1 MEVGE
6 ILNTKKPKDK
16 RKGKERETEDKIII
30 PYLRDFLGYDTD
42 LMRKAVPIKF
52 GRMTKYADLVFYNI
66 VDDIKKPYLV
76 VESKAPGEKLDTDQ
90 AESYAQG
97 FNAPFFVVTDG
108 EIWKFFK
115 TGKEGR
121 KSSEA
126 LKTEVHP
133 VKILGSLKLAKMESI
148 EEAKRVIRY
157 CHDVIWNE
165 KSTIPEDALKEL
177 TKFLIAKII
186 DEQEVNEHEKEE
198 YDFRIKKTTENIIDL
213 KKRIDRLLKEA
224 KKRDADLFVD
234 ENPEITLKPYSV
246 IKIVQ
251 RLQDYSLSSTDKVE
265 ILGELYQELL
275 LNTYTDKIKGQRF
288 TPRNVVDFMVEL
300 INPSLS
306 ETVLD
311 PACGTGGFLV
321 STLRHIKKEIDES
334 FKSGDISNPSTEFRK
349 YAKDKLYGT
358 DIEKT
363 VIQLA
368 KANMLMNGD
377 GHTNLLVHDGLYDT
391 PDNKIIQDVVK
402 KNKGFDIILTNPPF
416 GGTKLNPEI
425 LYHYTL
431 GSDGKSQIMQILFI
445 ERCVNLLK
453 NGGKLAIVLP
463 DGILSNSSLKNVRDF
478 IMDKMIIKAVI
489 SLPVITFKPYGANVK
504 TSIVFLQKK
513 KYPNEEQKDVIMAEV
528 ANIGYSV
535 TGKPEKEKDLPKI
548 VEDIKNLGGIK
559 W

>member
-6 ILNTKKPKDK
+6 ILNTKKTNNK
-16 RKGKERETEDKIII
+16 KGRERETEEKIII

-42 LMRKAVPIKF
+42 LMRKDVPIKF
-52 GRMTKYADLVFYNI
+52 GRMTKYADLVFYI
-66 VDDIKKPYLV
+66 IIDDIKKPYLV
-76 VESKAPGEKLDTDQ
+76 VESKASKAKLDIDQ

-97 FNAPFFVVTDG
+97 FNAPYFVVTDG
-108 EIWKFFK
+108 ETWKFYR

-133 VKILGSLKLAKMESI
+133 VKILGSSKLSKMESI
-148 EEAKRVIRY
+148 EEAKKVIRY

-186 DEQEVNEHEKEE
+186 DEQEVNEHKKDE
-198 YDFRIKKTTENIIDL
+198 YDFKIRKSTENIVDI

-224 KKRDADLFVD
+224 KKRDSDLFVD
-234 ENPEITLKPYSV
+234 EAPQITLKPYSV

-251 RLQDYSLSSTDKVE
+251 RLQDYSLAATEKVE
-265 ILGELYQELL
+265 ILGELYQQLL
-275 LNTYTDKIKGQRF
+275 MNTYTDKIKGQRF
-288 TPRNVVDFMVEL
+288 TPTNVVEFMVEL
-300 INPSLS
+300 TNPSLS

-311 PACGTGGFLV
+311 PSCGTGGFLV
-321 STLRHIKKEIDES
+321 STLKHIKTEIDED
-334 FKSGDISNPSTEFRK
+334 FEKGDISNPDAEFRK
-349 YAKDKLYGT
+349 YAKNKLYGM

-363 VIQLA
+363 VVQLA
-368 KANMLMNGD
+368 KANMIMNGD
-377 GHTNLLVHDGLYDT
+377 GHTNMLVHDGLYDS
-391 PDNKIIQDVVK
+391 PKNKPIQDIVK
-402 KNKGFDIILTNPPF
+402 KDKGFDIILTNPPF
-416 GGTKLNPEI
+416 GGQKLDPEI
-425 LYHYTL
+425 LYNYKL
-431 GSDGKSQIMQILFI
+431 GADGKNQMMQILFI
-445 ERCVNLLK
+445 ERCINLLK

-478 IMDKMIIKAVI
+478 IMEHMIIKAII
-489 SLPVITFKPYGANVK
+489 SLPVVAFKPYGANVK

-513 KYPNEEQKDVIMAEV
+513 KYSNEEQKDVIMAEV
-528 ANIGYSV
+528 RNIGYSV
-535 TGKPEKEKDLPKI
+535 TGKPEKEKDLIKLA
-548 VEDIKNLGGIK
+548 EEIKNRGGIK

>member
-1 MEVGE
+1 MEAGE
-6 ILNTKKPKDK
+6 ILNAKKTSNKK
-16 RKGKERETEDKIII
+16 KGKERETEEKIII
-30 PYLRDFLGYDTD
+30 PYLRDYLGYDTD

-52 GRMTKYADLVFYNI
+52 GRMTKYADLVFYTI
-66 VDDIKKPYLV
+66 IDDIKKPYLV
-76 VESKAPGEKLDTDQ
+76 VESKAPGAKLDTDQ

-97 FNAPFFVVTDG
+97 FNAPYFVVTDG
-108 EIWKFFK
+108 ETWKFFK
-115 TGKEGR
+115 TGKDGR
-121 KSSEA
+121 GSSEPI
-126 LKTEVHP
+126 KVDIHP
-133 VKILGSLKLAKMESI
+133 IKILGSSKLSKMESI

-177 TKFLIAKII
+177 TKFIIAKII

-198 YDFRIKKTTENIIDL
+198 YDFRIKKSTENIVDI

-234 ENPEITLKPYSV
+234 DEPQITLKPYSV

-251 RLQDYSLSSTDKVE
+251 RLQDYSLAATDKVE
-265 ILGELYQELL
+265 ILGELYQQLL
-275 LNTYTDKIKGQRF
+275 MNTYTDKIKGQRF
-288 TPRNVVDFMVEL
+288 TPTNVVDFMVEL
-300 INPSLS
+300 TNPSLS

-311 PACGTGGFLV
+311 PSCGTGGFLV
-321 STLRHIKKEIDES
+321 STLKHVKKEIDDAFEN
-334 FKSGDISNPSTEFRK
+334 GDINNPAAEFKK
-349 YAKDKLYGT
+349 YAKNKLYGT

-377 GHTNLLVHDGLYDT
+377 GHTNMLVHDGLYDT
-391 PDNKIIQDVVK
+391 PRNKAIQDVVK
-402 KNKGFDIILTNPPF
+402 KNGGYDIILTNPPF
-416 GGTKLNPEI
+416 GGQKLDPEI
-425 LYHYTL
+425 LYHYKL
-431 GSDGKSQIMQILFI
+431 GADGKNQMMQILFI
-445 ERCVNLLK
+445 ERCINLLK
-453 NGGKLAIVLP
+453 NGGKLAVVLP

-478 IMDKMIIKAVI
+478 IMEHMIIKAII
-489 SLPVITFKPYGANVK
+489 SLPVVTFKPYGANVK

-528 ANIGYSV
+528 KNIGYTV
-535 TGKPEKEKDLPKI
+535 TGKPEKEKDLLTLAEEI
-548 VEDIKNLGGIK
+548 RNRGGIK